1 MAEPLCP
8 VCSKPLA
15 QAGYTE
21 RCATCT
27 GAWIHE
33 DVLVGI
39 MQERTSSLVEL
50 TWQPRASAQVRACA
64 VCRQPMQAVSLGT
77 VALDRCPA
85 HGVWFDPEELAAL
98 IKHAKELKVDPSQH
112 DDSEEPE
119 RHRRG
124 VLGSIAKLFGGD

>member
-8 VCSKPLA
+8 ICDKPLA

-21 RCATCT
+21 RCAHCT

-50 TWQPRASAQVRACA
+50 TWQPRASTQVRACA
-64 VCRQPMQAVSLGT
+64 VCRQPMQAVSLCG

-98 IKHAKELKVDPSQH
+98 IKHAKDLKVDASQH
-112 DDSEEPE
+112 DDRDEPE
-119 RHRRG
+119 RHRHG
-124 VLGSIAKLFGGD
+124 VAGAIAKLFGGD